1 MGHLK
6 TVIILAGGFL
16 LFSEAMPPK
25 KLAGVALGMG
35 GIVWRAWPPAA
46 AVAMP
51 LMRVRPGRRPG
62 PARRGPRLDARSAPT
77 SGCMPDVLRIAAA
90 PHGGGRR
97 AWTRR
102 ADVPA
107 LGTRC
112 DQPVSAPSRRSRRAG
127 RYRARRRFSY
137 LKMTA
142 KRVTAKAAAAAAAEP
157 EAAQPLKGGEG
168 AGGALAL
175 STTAAPVDSA
185 QLGNGH
191 AHPRRP
197 GA

>member
-16 LFSEAMPPK
+16 LFNEAMPPK

-35 GIVWRAWPPAA
+35 GIVWRAGPPAA

-62 PARRGPRLDARSAPT
+62 PACRGRTQAAPA
-77 SGCMPDVLRIAAA
+77 SGCTPVLQRHTAA
-90 PHGGGRR
+90 
-97 AWTRR
+97 
-102 ADVPA
+102 ADVPG

-112 DQPVSAPSRRSRRAG
+112 DQPVSAPPRRSCRAG
-127 RYRARRRFSY
+127 RYRALGRFSY

-175 STTAAPVDSA
+175 STKAAPVDSA